1 MTNRKDLRYMKTERA
16 IRRAFHEL
24 LQEKDMRR
32 ITVRELVERAE
43 INKTTFYSHYETLP
57 DLIDVLEK
65 ENINYIMNNLDQVQL
80 LYEDSDQ
87 FIDNLYRN
95 LRDCRIRLIGK
106 NSAIDQHFLDW
117 INKRLSEVIDS
128 KRIDVGLYKRTTAM
142 LIFILHGI
150 LGIMDYEEN
159 AEENISYIK
168 EFVKKGLVS

>member
-1 MTNRKDLRYMKTERA
+1 M
-16 IRRAFHEL
+16 
-24 LQEKDMRR
+24 Q
-32 ITVRELVERAE
+32 
-43 INKTTFYSHYETLP
+43 
-57 DLIDVLEK
+57 
-65 ENINYIMNNLDQVQL
+65 
-80 LYEDSDQ
+80 DSFDWKKQ
-87 FIDNLYRN
+87 CHR
-95 LRDCRIRLIGK
+95 
-106 NSAIDQHFLDW
+106 QHFLER